1 MFENMTGII
10 IAFITGVVGPILLVY
25 IKSKLGKKKEKPDMV
40 KETLRVSELITT
52 KIEHIKDEFDADRV
66 WITQFHNGG
75 NFYPTGKSM
84 AKFSIMYETV
94 HPGVASVQTNFHNI
108 PVNLFSKSINELLSN
123 NVIEIA
129 DFKDDSIATFG
140 LKYIAEDT
148 GCKSGYLFAIK
159 TIDDRFIGTL
169 GLDYTKRKKK
179 LDMESINHLQV
190 HATSLGGVLMTHL
203 EQ

>member
-1 MFENMTGII
+1 MENYLGII
-10 IAFITGVVGPILLVY
+10 VAFITGVIGPILVVY
-25 IKSKLGKKKEKPDMV
+25 IKNKLNKKENPDMV
-40 KETLRVSELITT
+40 RETLRVSELVTH
-52 KIEHIKDEFDADRV
+52 KIENIKEEFKADRV

-94 HPGVASVQTNFHNI
+94 NPGISSVQSNFHNI
-108 PVNLFSKSINELLSN
+108 PVNLFSKSINQLLSN
-123 NVIEIA
+123 DLIEIS
-129 DFKDDSIATFG
+129 DYKDETIATFG

-159 TIDDRFIGTL
+159 TIDDKFIGCL
-169 GLDYTKRKKK
+169 GLDYTKRKTK
-179 LDMESINHLQV
+179 LDEDSIKHLQV
-190 HATSLGGVLMTHL
+190 YSTSLGGVLMTHL

>member
-1 MFENMTGII
+1 MENYLGII
-10 IAFITGVVGPILLVY
+10 VAFITGVIGPILVVY
-25 IKSKLGKKKEKPDMV
+25 IKNKLNKKEKPDMV
-40 KETLRVSELITT
+40 RETLRVSELVTH
-52 KIEHIKDEFDADRV
+52 KIENIKEEFKADRV

-94 HPGVASVQTNFHNI
+94 NPGISSVQSNFHNI
-108 PVNLFSKSINELLSN
+108 PVNLFSKSINQLLSHDI
-123 NVIEIA
+123 IEIS
-129 DFKDDSIATFG
+129 DYKDETIATFG

-159 TIDDRFIGTL
+159 TIDDKFIGTL

>member
-1 MFENMTGII
+1 MENYAGII
-10 IAFITGVVGPILLVY
+10 IAFITGVLGPVMLIYLKHVL
-25 IKSKLGKKKEKPDMV
+25 SKKKVKPDMV
-40 KETLRVSELITT
+40 RETLRVSELVTH
-52 KIEHIKDEFDADRV
+52 KIEDIKDEFKSDRV

-94 HPGVASVQTNFHNI
+94 NPGISSVQSNFHNI
-108 PVNLFSKSINELLSN
+108 PVNLFSKSINQLLSN
-123 NVIEIA
+123 DLIEIP
-129 DFKDDSIATFG
+129 DYKDETIATFG

-159 TIDDRFIGTL
+159 TIDDKFIGCL
-169 GLDYTKRKKK
+169 GLDYTKRKTK
-179 LDMESINHLQV
+179 LDEDSIKHLQV
-190 HATSLGGVLMTHL
+190 YATSLGGVLMTHL

>member
-1 MFENMTGII
+1 MENYVGII
-10 IAFITGVVGPILLVY
+10 IAFITGVLGPVMLIYLKHVL
-25 IKSKLGKKKEKPDMV
+25 SKKKVKPDMV
-40 KETLRVSELITT
+40 RETLRVSELVTH
-52 KIEHIKDEFDADRV
+52 KIEDIKDEFKSDRV

-94 HPGVASVQTNFHNI
+94 NPGISSVQSNFHNI
-108 PVNLFSKSINELLSN
+108 PVNLFSKSINQLLSN
-123 NVIEIA
+123 DVIEIP
-129 DFKDDSIATFG
+129 DYKDETIATFG

-159 TIDDRFIGTL
+159 TIDDKFIGTL
-169 GLDYTKRKKK
+169 GLDYTKRKTK
-179 LDMESINHLQV
+179 LDQDSIKHLQV
-190 HATSLGGVLMTHL
+190 YATALGGVLMTHL

>member
-1 MFENMTGII
+1 MENFASIAV
-10 IAFITGVVGPILLVY
+10 AFISGVLGPISLLY
-25 IKSKLGKKKEKPDMV
+25 IKHLLDKKKVKPDMV
-40 KETLRVSELITT
+40 KETLRVSELVTT

-94 HPGVASVQTNFHNI
+94 HPGVTSVQSNFHNI

-123 NVIEIA
+123 DVIEIS
-129 DFKDDSIATFG
+129 DYKDDSIATFG

-148 GCKSGYLFAIK
+148 NCKSGYLFAIK
-159 TIDDRFIGTL
+159 TIDDKFIGTL

-190 HATSLGGVLMTHL
+190 HATALGGVLMSHL
-203 EQ
+203 QQ

>member
-1 MFENMTGII
+1 MENISGIV
-10 IAFITGVVGPILLVY
+10 IAFISGVIGPIGVLYLKHLLNKRKV
-25 IKSKLGKKKEKPDMV
+25 KTDMV
-40 KETLRVSELITT
+40 KDTLRVSELVTT
-52 KIEHIKDEFDADRV
+52 KIEHIKDEFKADRV

-94 HPGVASVQTNFHNI
+94 NPGISSVQSNFHNI

-123 NVIEIA
+123 DVIEIS
-129 DFKDDSIATFG
+129 DYKDETIATFG

-159 TIDDRFIGTL
+159 TIDDKFIGCL
-169 GLDYTKRKKK
+169 GLDFTKRKTK
-179 LDMESINHLQV
+179 LDQDSIKNIEV
-190 HATSLGGVLMTHL
+190 YATSLGGVLMTHL

>member
-1 MFENMTGII
+1 MENYVSIV
-10 IAFITGVVGPILLVY
+10 IAFITGVIGPVLVIY
-25 IKSKLGKKKEKPDMV
+25 IKSKLEKKKVKPDMV
-40 KETLRVSELITT
+40 KETLRVSELVTT

-94 HPGVASVQTNFHNI
+94 HPGVPSVQSNFHNI

-123 NVIEIA
+123 DVIQIS
-129 DFKDDSIATFG
+129 DFKDDTIATFG

-159 TIDDRFIGTL
+159 TIDDKFIGTL
-169 GLDYTKRKKK
+169 GLDYAKRKKK
-179 LDMESINHLQV
+179 LDIESINHLQV

>member
-1 MFENMTGII
+1 MENFASILV
-10 IAFITGVVGPILLVY
+10 AFITGVIGPIAILY
-25 IKSKLGKKKEKPDMV
+25 IKHLLNRRKIKPDMV
-40 KETLRVSELITT
+40 RETLRVSELVTH
-52 KIEHIKDEFDADRV
+52 KIESIREEFNADRV

-94 HPGVASVQTNFHNI
+94 NTGIQSVQSNFSNI

-123 NVIEIA
+123 DVIQIY
-129 DFKDDSIATFG
+129 DYKDETIATFG

-159 TIDDRFIGTL
+159 TIDDKFIGCL
-169 GLDYTKRKKK
+169 GLDFTKRKTK
-179 LDMESINHLQV
+179 LDQNSIQNIEV
-190 HATSLGGVLMTHL
+190 YATSLGGVLMTHL

>member
-1 MFENMTGII
+1 MENFASIAV
-10 IAFITGVVGPILLVY
+10 AFISGVLGPISLLY
-25 IKSKLGKKKEKPDMV
+25 IKHLLDKKKVKPDMV
-40 KETLRVSELITT
+40 KETLRVSELVTT

-94 HPGVASVQTNFHNI
+94 HPGVTSVQSNFHNI

-123 NVIEIA
+123 DVIEIS
-129 DFKDDSIATFG
+129 DYKDESIATFG

-148 GCKSGYLFAIK
+148 NCKSGYLFAIK
-159 TIDDRFIGTL
+159 TIDDKFIGTL

-190 HATSLGGVLMTHL
+190 HATSLGGVLMSHL
-203 EQ
+203 QQ